1 LKTDTE
7 QLSKGIEILPL
18 SNVYPEMKNLIYNFS
33 LTLAAFLWFNHPANA
48 QSTTITPGNNQ
59 PNLTATTTNN
69 GIIVPKITLTASLAS
84 ASPVTSPA
92 AGLLVY
98 NNGSNQA
105 EGFYYWTGT
114 AWQYVAAAIPFTA
127 TAPISVATN
136 NIRLNPGTAA
146 GQLLTWNGNN
156 WVNTNPKALQ
166 VLENRQPYATL
177 NYCIAMQ
184 GVFPPRSGAEP
195 FVAEIALFGFN
206 FAPTGWALCNGQII
220 SIAQNTALFSLLGTY
235 YGGDGKSTFALPD
248 LRGRIA
254 IGMGQGPG
262 LSDYSL
268 GQPGGI
274 ETITL
279 DNKY

>member
-1 LKTDTE
+1 
-7 QLSKGIEILPL
+7 
-18 SNVYPEMKNLIYNFS
+18 MKKLIYLFCF
-33 LTLAAFLWFNHPANA
+33 TLAALVCFNHRINA
-48 QSTTITPGNNQ
+48 QSTTITPGNSQ
-59 PNLTATTTNN
+59 PNLTATSTNN
-69 GIIVPKITLTASLAS
+69 GIIVPKISLTASLAS

-114 AWQYVAAAIPFTA
+114 AWQYIAAVIPFPA
-127 TAPISVATN
+127 TAPISISTN
-136 NIRLNPGTAA
+136 NVRLNPGTAT

-156 WVNTNPKALQ
+156 WINTNPKTQQ
-166 VLENRQPYATL
+166 VLDNRQPYLTL
-177 NYCIAMQ
+177 NYCIATQ
-184 GVFPPRSGAEP
+184 GVFPPRNGTEP

-206 FAPTGWALCNGQII
+206 FAPNGWALCNGQILPI
-220 SIAQNTALFSLLGTY
+220 SQNTALFSLLGTY
-235 YGGDGKSTFALPD
+235 YGGNGQSTFALPD
-248 LRGRIA
+248 LRGRIT

-268 GQPGGI
+268 GQQGGT